1 MYANLGTMKCLESM
15 VNYCN
20 NWYVEHLEIHMP
32 QMVLRGNTQIADAI
46 TIIWIDLLVSLCAQ
60 FKNLQGDSKSQE
72 LAREQFISHREP
84 TQLLDFTS
92 KVLVVASLALS
103 PWPAN
108 HPYCFRGYQCLAAL

>member
-72 LAREQFISHREP
+72 LARAQFSSLWESTPLVDFMLGHLKWGLQPLHWLYPLWP
-84 TQLLDFTS
+84 T
-92 KVLVVASLALS
+92 
-103 PWPAN
+103 N
-108 HPYCFRGYQCLAAL
+108 HPYCFQ